1 MVIALP
7 ALTLRRTL
15 LPFLALALG
24 VLAAAAPAQAASTQQ
39 VFFEAPRD
47 LVARDSTD
55 ATRTAAFADFER
67 LGVRALRINLRWAD
81 VAPDA
86 NLATKPSVP
95 LSDPTSYSW
104 GNYGTAID
112 AATAKGMTVLIS
124 LASPVPRWATVA
136 KADQYTRPEPQEFRF
151 FAAAA
156 AKRFG
161 ASNVIWSIWNE
172 PNLTKF
178 LLPQVASGKAVSPGI
193 YRQLFIAG
201 REGIKTDGG
210 QSSTLVLFGETAPV
224 GGSNDGRL
232 KPLDFLRQAL
242 CLTTKM
248 KRDTRCG
255 DQLTIDG
262 LAHHPYQFTTAKPKA
277 GDVTYQSMSRLS
289 AFLDQAAKGKA
300 INAKVPIYFTE
311 FGLQSKPDTF
321 AALTQQQQLEAR
333 ARAERSAY
341 YNRRVRAFSQYLLT
355 DDLETGGFQSGLR
368 LAKNGAP
375 KLAFNGFRL
384 MIDAKPSGGKVSVWG
399 MVRNPTGVS
408 TVTVQVSTNN
418 GAFTKLRTVTTKSNG
433 VFTLTDRVR
442 TKARYRFTVTTPEGT
457 LTSPFVRVFSG
468 WIPPVR

>member
-7 ALTLRRTL
+7 APQLRRL
-15 LPFLALALG
+15 LLAFGLLLGLLAS
-24 VLAAAAPAQAASTQQ
+24 AAPAAHASSTQE

-47 LVARDSTD
+47 LVARDSTT
-55 ATRTAAFADFER
+55 ATRAAAFADFEK
-67 LGVRALRINLRWAD
+67 LGVHALRINLRWAD

-86 NLATKPSVP
+86 TSATKPSVE
-95 LSDPTSYSW
+95 LSDPSSYAW
-104 GNYGTAID
+104 GAYGEVVDT
-112 AATAKGMTVLIS
+112 ATAKGMTVLLS
-124 LASPVPRWATVA
+124 LASPVPRWATAA
-136 KADQYTRPEPQEFRF
+136 KADQYTRPDPQQFRF

-161 ASNVIWSIWNE
+161 GPKVIWSIWNE

-178 LLPQVASGKAVSPGI
+178 LLPQVASGKPVSPGI

-201 REGIKTDGG
+201 REGIKVDGA
-210 QSSTLVLFGETAPV
+210 QPNTLVLFGETAPV

-242 CLTTKM
+242 CLTVKM
-248 KRDTRCG
+248 KRDPRCG

-262 LAHHPYQFTTAKPKA
+262 LAHHPYQFTYRTPKA
-277 GDVTYQSMSRLS
+277 GDVTYQTMSRLS
-289 AFLDQAAKGKA
+289 AFLDRAAKGKA

-355 DDLETGGFQSGLR
+355 DDPETGGFQSGLR

-375 KLAFNGFRL
+375 KLSFDGFRL
-384 MIDAKPSGGKVSVWG
+384 VLDAKPSAGKVSLWG
-399 MVRNPTGVS
+399 LVRNPAGVS
-408 TVTVQVSTNN
+408 TVTVQVSVNKA
-418 GAFTKLRTVTTKSNG
+418 AFKDLRTVTTKSNG
-433 VFTLTDRVR
+433 AFTLTDRVR
-442 TKARYRFTVTTPEGT
+442 TNARYRFTVTTPEGT
-457 LTSPFVRVFSG
+457 VTSPFVRVFAG
-468 WIPPVR
+468 WLPPVR